1 MPKVKYEVLDEEIKV
16 EKYLSLEERARLEEE
31 EKKRLE
37 REAKLKGDT
46 VGQRGLKV
54 MMGGE
59 LTFKKEKNLQEEI
72 VREDWMAKP
81 EEEMNEDEK

>member
-1 MPKVKYEVLDEEIKV
+1 
-16 EKYLSLEERARLEEE
+16 LEERARLEEE

>member
-1 MPKVKYEVLDEEIKV
+1 
-16 EKYLSLEERARLEEE
+16 
-31 EKKRLE
+31 
-37 REAKLKGDT
+37 
-46 VGQRGLKV
+46 

>member
-1 MPKVKYEVLDEEIKV
+1 MLDEEIKV
-16 EKYLSLEERARLEEE
+16 EKYLSSKERARLEEE
-31 EKKRLE
+31 GKKRLE
-37 REAKLKGDT
+37 REAKLKGET

>member
-1 MPKVKYEVLDEEIKV
+1 M
-16 EKYLSLEERARLEEE
+16 EEE

-46 VGQRGLKV
+46 VGQRGLKM

-59 LTFKKEKNLQEEI
+59 LTFKKEKNLLEEI

-81 EEEMNEDEK
+81 EEEMSEDEK

>member
-1 MPKVKYEVLDEEIKV
+1 VLDEEIKV

-46 VGQRGLKV
+46 VG
-54 MMGGE
+54 
-59 LTFKKEKNLQEEI
+59 
-72 VREDWMAKP
+72 
-81 EEEMNEDEK
+81 